1 MESLI
6 SFIFYQQTR
15 SVVEHHLYNGQNYE
29 LQNPSNN
36 NDSAAIQRYY
46 GNNVSWQGATS
57 SCDIC
62 MLQVDF
68 IPIEH
73 QNINPGLH
81 YKNTTD
87 TLPSA
92 NPTNASYNPFPSK
105 YSTYKP
111 YNYRL
116 EIYIP

>member
-1 MESLI
+1 M
-6 SFIFYQQTR
+6 Y
-15 SVVEHHLYNGQNYE
+15 HGQNYE
-29 LQNPSNN
+29 LNHPFNK
-36 NDSAAIQRYY
+36 NDSTAIQRYY

-68 IPIEH
+68 IPIDH
-73 QNINPGLH
+73 QKDYSGLH
-81 YKNTTD
+81 YANRTD
-87 TLPSA
+87 TLPIT

-111 YNYRL
+111 YNYRS
-116 EIYIP
+116 EYIL